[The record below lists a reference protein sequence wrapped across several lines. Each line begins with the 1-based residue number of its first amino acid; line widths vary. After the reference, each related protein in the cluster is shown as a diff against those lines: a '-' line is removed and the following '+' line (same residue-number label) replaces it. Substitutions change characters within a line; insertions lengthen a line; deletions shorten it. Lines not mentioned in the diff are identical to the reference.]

1 MICAN
6 SWMQFRSYHCLLI
19 HGLKANTRTVEAAG
33 GPLKVVKSTTSCSWR
48 LKLTEKK
55 HSKQFNPQLLLF
67 FQARHRRKHQ
77 AKHNAKDDA
86 RPKAKAAYHHMNEL
100 AEDSDEEEM
109 GNDNDEPSEDEDNDQ
124 GDKNNN
130 GNRQINVYE
139 M

>member
-6 SWMQFRSYHCLLI
+6 SWMQFCSYHCLLI
-19 HGLKANTRTVEAAG
+19 HGLKANTQMVEAAG
-33 GPLKVVKSTTSCSWR
+33 GPLKVVKSTMSCSWR
-48 LKLTEKK
+48 LKVTGKRTPNN
-55 HSKQFNPQLLLF
+55 SIRS
-67 FQARHRRKHQ
+67 QARRCREHQ

-86 RPKAKAAYHHMNEL
+86 RPKAKAAYHCMYEL

-109 GNDNDEPSEDEDNDQ
+109 GFDNDEPSEDEDDDQ
-124 GDKNNN
+124 GDQNNN